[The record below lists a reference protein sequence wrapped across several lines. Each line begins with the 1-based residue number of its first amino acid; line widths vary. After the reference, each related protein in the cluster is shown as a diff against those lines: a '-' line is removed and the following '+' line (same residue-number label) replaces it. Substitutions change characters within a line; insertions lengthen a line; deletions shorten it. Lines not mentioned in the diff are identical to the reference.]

1 MGVTDMKM
9 NVRLVVACAIATCGL
24 IVWLETNDSY
34 GGGFG
39 SIHAAASVI
48 APPDSNDSP
57 DLASRLT
64 AIRAALASRADE
76 ETAWRDYAHT
86 MLTLERSTH
95 DFEQRVAAGD
105 ARDDGAERGRHALL
119 LSAAMSDL
127 QSRLDPGQFSRANSL
142 TEDLVGAVICKGL
155 AEN

>member
-1 MGVTDMKM
+1 MRI
-9 NVRLVVACAIATCGL
+9 NVRLAVAGVIAASGL

-39 SIHAAASVI
+39 SIHAAASAI
-48 APPDSNDSP
+48 APLTSDRSP
-57 DLASRLT
+57 DLASRLA
-64 AIRAALASRADE
+64 AIRAALAIRPE
-76 ETAWRDYAHT
+76 QETAWRAYAET
-86 MLTLERSTH
+86 MRTLERSTH

-105 ARDDGAERGRHALL
+105 ARDDGAERGRHALV

-142 TEDLVGAVICKGL
+142 SADLVGTVICKGL